1 MTSKGSSRSSNSSR
15 TRARRSPAAG
25 ALLGMPGMVGMVALL
40 ATFGTFGTFAMLSP
54 GAAAVPASTS
64 AAAAPG
70 DEWPQFR
77 GPHRDGVAP
86 GARVAHGWPAS
97 GPRQL
102 WRVPIGDGYSHLAVA
117 DGRVYTQYGANANE
131 YLGAFDAASGRQL
144 WVQRTDSE
152 LVNDQGN
159 GPRSTP
165 TFEAGTLYVQ
175 SAQGHLLAVAA
186 ATGKVLWNHDL
197 VRELGARIPTWGSS
211 SSPLVEG
218 DLLLVAAGG
227 SGGHAAM
234 AFDKHSGR
242 VVWAALDE
250 KPGYASPIAITA
262 AGMRQA
268 IFFTGSSVSALAPLD
283 GRLLWRVPWETSYDV
298 NAATPLFI
306 APDKLFVSSGYD
318 TGATVFQ
325 IHADGRQV
333 AVTPVWQSRVL
344 KNQFSSTVLAGD
356 YLYGFD
362 NGTFK
367 CVKAQT
373 GEERW
378 KQRGLGHGSVIL
390 AGDLLVVLSE
400 SGKLVLA
407 DASPDA
413 YHERA
418 SFQALSGRCW
428 SGPSLAGGKLFL
440 RNAESMVAFDLA
452 AAHP

>member
-1 MTSKGSSRSSNSSR
+1 MKSKKSKRNLSGMSS
-15 TRARRSPAAG
+15 TTLARRYKAAG
-25 ALLGMPGMVGMVALL
+25 AMLGILGMA
-40 ATFGTFGTFAMLSP
+40 AMLGMTDMLAR
-54 GAAAVPASTS
+54 GAAAVPAGASP
-64 AAAAPG
+64 APS

-77 GPHRDGVAP
+77 GPHRDGAAP
-86 GARVAHGWPAS
+86 GAHVVRGWPAS

-117 DGRVYTQYGANANE
+117 DGRVYTLYGTNGVE
-131 YLGAFDAASGRQL
+131 YLAAYDAASGRQL
-144 WVQRTDSE
+144 WVRRTDSE

-165 TFEAGTLYVQ
+165 TFDAGTLYAQ
-175 SAQGHLLAVAA
+175 SAQGQLLAVAA
-186 ATGKVLWNHDL
+186 ATGKVLWTHDL
-197 VRELGARIPTWGSS
+197 GREFGARMPTWGSA

-218 DLLLVAAGG
+218 DLLLVAVGG
-227 SGGHAAM
+227 SGGHSAM
-234 AFDKHSGR
+234 AFDKHTGR
-242 VVWAALDE
+242 VAWAALDE
-250 KPGYASPIAITA
+250 RPGYASPIAITA

-318 TGATVFQ
+318 TGAAVFQ
-325 IHADGRQV
+325 LHADGRQV
-333 AVTPVWQSRVL
+333 AATPVWKSREF
-344 KNQFSSTVLAGD
+344 KNQFSSAVLAGD